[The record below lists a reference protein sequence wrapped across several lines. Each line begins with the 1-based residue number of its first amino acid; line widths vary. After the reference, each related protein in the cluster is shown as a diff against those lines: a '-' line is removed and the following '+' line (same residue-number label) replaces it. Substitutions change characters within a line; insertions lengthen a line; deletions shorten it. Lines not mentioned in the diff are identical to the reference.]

1 MWRCAVLLSV
11 CFAGLAAGEEL
22 IDDFDPFAV
31 HMDCGPNEEFH
42 QCKHSCPPEQ
52 TCETRKIHILCAAVW
67 TPCIRKCVC
76 KQGYYRK
83 TEGGECIPEEECGP
97 ACGEGEEYTECVNP
111 CVDDTCAAMGS
122 LKPNCTSPEPCVP
135 GCVCKKDHFKQNKY
149 YPCWP
154 KCYCEELRDSPD
166 CRPVYDDAL

>member
-11 CFAGLAAGEEL
+11 CYVGLAAGEEL
-22 IDDFDPFAV
+22 LDDFNPFAV
-31 HMDCGPNEEFH
+31 HM
-42 QCKHSCPPEQ
+42 
-52 TCETRKIHILCAAVW
+52 
-67 TPCIRKCVC
+67 
-76 KQGYYRK
+76 
-83 TEGGECIPEEECGP
+83 GP

-135 GCVCKKDHFKQNKY
+135 GCICKKYHFKQNKY